1 MARTFRRPRQAHPIA
16 EMNVTNLIDLGFTL
30 LIIFMIATPLINQ
43 EQTIPVNLPMES
55 RSAQQRVDKSLR
67 FVAIS
72 VDAKGNYYLEDRVTP
87 VGMAELRSRLRLYA
101 AESKPPVIRIR
112 GDARVPYEKI
122 VQVMDELKKV
132 NLLKFTFDTQTS
144 AR

>member
-1 MARTFRRPRQAHPIA
+1 
-16 EMNVTNLIDLGFTL
+16 MNVTNLIDLGFTL

-55 RSAQQRVDKSLR
+55 RSAQQKVDKSLR

-87 VGMAELRSRLRLYA
+87 VAMAELRSRLRLYA

-132 NLLKFTFDTQTS
+132 NLLKFTFDTQTA